1 MADAFIDVAT
11 EDWRRAEALLRETPP
26 LATASPFHALV
37 LGDVPAVERAIAA
50 GTLDPVASA
59 GPLDAAPL
67 IYVCFSRY
75 AQRGSPRV
83 AAILETARRLLA
95 LGADPNAWFE
105 AKEYPGSH
113 LPCLYG
119 ATGYNNNPDLARILI
134 DAGAK
139 VDDSE
144 SVYHSTE
151 HADLEC
157 LRLLLTH
164 RPAIH
169 GNTFKHMLD
178 REDVEGTRLL
188 LDAGADPAA
197 ANHRGETALHW
208 AVWRDRSPAV
218 VRLLLARGAPIDA
231 RRIDGRTA
239 YAMAVLFGR
248 DALAATLRDA
258 GADVTLSDVD
268 RYVQACGAADGEG
281 AALPSSPPLTAA
293 DAHLL
298 PDLADA
304 GYAAG
309 VKGLLAGGIG
319 VQERG
324 EHGATALHFA
334 AWRGADALVA
344 LLLGR
349 GAETRVED
357 RTFHATPGGW
367 LQHGAQFCEAPR
379 GDYAAALRAFL
390 DAGAFVPVAHAPTGR
405 ADVDA
410 ILRERGLLAS

>member
-1 MADAFIDVAT
+1 MADAFIDIAT
-11 EDWRRAEALLRETPP
+11 EDWARAEALLRETPS
-26 LATASPFHALV
+26 LASAGPFHALV
-37 LGDVPAVERAIAA
+37 LGDAAAVERAIDA
-50 GTLDPVASA
+50 GALDPATNA

-67 IYVCFSRY
+67 VYVCFSRY

-83 AAILETARRLLA
+83 AAILDTARRLLA
-95 LGADPNAWFE
+95 RGADPSAWFE
-105 AKEYPGSH
+105 AKAYPGSH

-119 ATGYNNNPDLARILI
+119 ATGYNNNPELARILI
-134 DAGAK
+134 DAGAS
-139 VDDSE
+139 VDESE
-144 SVYHSTE
+144 SVYHSSE

-157 LRLLLTH
+157 LRLLLSYK
-164 RPAIH
+164 PAIH
-169 GNTFKHMLD
+169 GSTFKHMLD
-178 REDVEGTRLL
+178 REDVEGTRLF
-188 LDAGADPAA
+188 LDAGADPAV
-197 ANHRGETALHW
+197 ANARGETALHW

-218 VRLLLARGAPIDA
+218 VRLLLSRGAPIEA

-258 GADVTLSDVD
+258 GAETTLSDVD
-268 RYVQACGAADGEG
+268 RYVQACAAAEARG
-281 AALPSSPPLTAA
+281 AALPSAPMLTAA

-309 VKGLLAGGIG
+309 VTGLLAAGIG

-334 AWRGADALVA
+334 SWRGADALVA
-344 LLLGR
+344 RLLDR
-349 GAETRVED
+349 GADTRMED

-367 LQHGAQFCEAPR
+367 LQHGAQFCDAPR
-379 GDYAAALRAFL
+379 GDYAAALRAFF
-390 DAGAFVPVAHAPTGR
+390 DAGAFVPAAHAPTGR

-410 ILRERGLLAS
+410 LLREHGLLAS